1 MIKFFF
7 ILLTKDKLL
16 MEEMKVSELLY
27 HMLKVLVRGHRG
39 SSLSRIH
46 DVVGSNGQNAKGNSL
61 FAAALSAMLLSIVC
75 HKGVEKKEGP

>member
-27 HMLKVLVRGHRG
+27 HMLKVLVRGHGG

-61 FAAALSAMLLSIVC
+61 FAALSEAAASNATINCL
-75 HKGVEKKEGP
+75 P

>member
-1 MIKFFF
+1 
-7 ILLTKDKLL
+7 
-16 MEEMKVSELLY
+16 
-27 HMLKVLVRGHRG
+27 MLKRVSGHTQLA

-75 HKGVEKKEGP
+75 HKGVEEKKEGP